1 MVEFTEDQIEDIKD
15 GFDLY
20 DRKGSTGTSFVKSFK
35 SGAQPTTNS
44 VSG

>member
-20 DRKGSTGTSFVKSFK
+20 DRKGSTGTSV
-35 SGAQPTTNS
+35 
-44 VSG
+44 VSLVCNRLQILLVDE

>member
-20 DRKGSTGTSFVKSFK
+20 DRKGSTEPPCNYRVDI
-35 SGAQPTTNS
+35 PR
-44 VSG
+44 